1 MNQKQQKIVVT
12 VLAIVMILSLVAPMV
27 ANILGLFVG

>member
-12 VLAIVMILSLVAPMV
+12 VLAVVMILSLLAPTLSY
-27 ANILGLFVG
+27 ILA